1 MNLACLKEM
10 SLRFKVPV
18 GLSDHTKDNL
28 SGIVAASLGAVMIEK
43 HFTVDRS
50 LPGADQKISMEPHEL
65 AALKEATINV
75 RSILGDGVKKVQ
87 VSEESVKRSA
97 RRSLVA
103 RVDIKSGTTL
113 TSEMIRLKRPGT
125 GISPVDLERVIGG
138 KAKTDILAEQII
150 TWEMIL

>member
-1 MNLACLKEM
+1 M

-50 LPGADQKISMEPHEL
+50 LPGVDQKISMEPHEL

-87 VSEESVKRSA
+87 VSEESVKKSA

-103 RVDIKSGTTL
+103 RADIKSGTTL
-113 TSEMIRLKRPGT
+113 TSEMISLKRPGT
-125 GISPVDLERVIGG
+125 GIPPVDLERIIGR
-138 KAKTDILAEQII
+138 KANTDILAEQII
-150 TWEMIL
+150 SWKMIL

>member
-1 MNLACLKEM
+1 
-10 SLRFKVPV
+10 
-18 GLSDHTKDNL
+18 
-28 SGIVAASLGAVMIEK
+28 
-43 HFTVDRS
+43 
-50 LPGADQKISMEPHEL
+50 
-65 AALKEATINV
+65 LKEATINV

-87 VSEESVKRSA
+87 VSEESVKRST

-103 RVDIKSGTTL
+103 GVDIKSGTTL

-125 GISPVDLERVIGG
+125 GIPPVDLERVIGG

>member
-1 MNLACLKEM
+1 
-10 SLRFKVPV
+10 
-18 GLSDHTKDNL
+18 
-28 SGIVAASLGAVMIEK
+28 
-43 HFTVDRS
+43 
-50 LPGADQKISMEPHEL
+50 MEPHEL

-138 KAKTDILAEQII
+138 KAKTDILAEQVI
-150 TWEMIL
+150 TWKMIL